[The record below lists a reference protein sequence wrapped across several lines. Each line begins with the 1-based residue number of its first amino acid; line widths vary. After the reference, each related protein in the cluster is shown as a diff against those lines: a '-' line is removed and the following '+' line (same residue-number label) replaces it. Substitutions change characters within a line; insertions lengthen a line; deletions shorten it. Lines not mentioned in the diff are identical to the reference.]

1 MKAEFVSF
9 FLKLKGLETGDRAA
23 LRRAAGEM
31 LKEADGK
38 AITVFYRC
46 LPYGV
51 PQWQEDRWFAVA
63 CLCCLWDAESD
74 NGAPFEKIVSKLI
87 REENLSSGM
96 QHKVEILLD
105 TAWGDDGYLL
115 TKLTRLIKM
124 ICQKSDRVPVDFSA
138 LLEDLIYWNA
148 ENQSV
153 QRKWARSMFTT
164 ISEE

>member
-1 MKAEFVSF
+1 MKAEYVPF
-9 FLKLKGLETGDRAA
+9 FLKLKGLGTGDRAT

-31 LKEADGK
+31 LKEVDGK

-63 CLCCLWDAESD
+63 CLCCLWDTESD
-74 NGAPFEKIVSKLI
+74 NGDPFEKIVSKMI
-87 REENLSSGM
+87 REDSLSAST

-105 TAWGDDGYLL
+105 TSWDEDGYML

-124 ICQKSDRVPVDFSA
+124 IRQKSERVPIDFSA

>member
-1 MKAEFVSF
+1 MKAEFVPF
-9 FLKLKGLETGDRAA
+9 FLKLKGLGTGDRAA

-63 CLCCLWDAESD
+63 CLCCLWDVESD

-87 REENLSSGM
+87 REENLSSSM

-105 TAWGDDGYLL
+105 TAWDDDGYLL

-124 ICQKSDRVPVDFSA
+124 IRQKSDRVPIDFSA